1 MNWGKPWRHRRGL
14 QVWVGFM
21 RLLAAVLLMTMALF
35 SAARGEERIALVVA
49 NPAYEGAPS
58 IANADLSAELV
69 ATSLRSLGFSVQQV
83 SDGDRADVAHAMYD
97 FAKSLSAADSV
108 GIFYYV
114 GHTAQA
120 NNRNYLLTRGA
131 RTDSTEAVDQTALPL
146 DLFMQALEATPTF
159 KLVLLDNPGDAN
171 NPTPGVTQGL
181 AAVDPPSSAIV
192 AFSAKPGSVALDET
206 KPVTVFADALTAAL
220 TRRDMSIGAMLA
232 SVTQTVA
239 DNTLGAQSPWVASGL
254 AADGQLVL
262 TPDRPVA
269 AAPAPTEV
277 PPLGALPQLPAP
289 EPAPPPPSM
298 QSGSSGYDS
307 PPGSTDFGSDGS
319 SFGESSQEP
328 PAMDV
333 APGSGNPDAWTG
345 NSTDEAAQYEEY
357 KRQEQQRLQQEQQAQ
372 QQQYEEEA
380 AKSSAA
386 AQNNLGEAYPKDGEA
401 AGVEPAPPPD
411 AQSSAEPPPVD
422 QAEIAPGGGDG
433 APLPAPPPA
442 ATEAESPTEAAPPAD
457 IEPPPP
463 PIDQAEIAPGDA
475 AGSPQPTPAPPPA
488 IEPASPAMPPTAE
501 APPGVVSP
509 PVDNNAIEV
518 VRHPTIDAPDEV
530 VAGETVTISIA
541 LTEEQLTAEV
551 KVKAAP
557 GSSVTADGALAMAM
571 PAGADSWPIDI
582 DLFASGFDLADGGKW
597 SRQTTLYREGD
608 SDVVRFDL
616 KARPI
621 AKDSKPAQFIARIYN
636 AGRFLGSASRP
647 VVVKRLQPAAPSVEA
662 TADAAP
668 AVMLLAS
675 APPQPAVTGKV
686 ELGAGGMDDVPDLDV
701 TILYD
706 DPSGL
711 GAGQIII
718 HSPHLAGPITDAFS
732 TPPEMAAWLD
742 SEYRVLLQLGLGLRG
757 ATSLQQPAASSDPD
771 AQKRFVTLAAE
782 GFGDALYRD
791 YVPKAFKDV
800 FWSLRDKG
808 ELHSIQIT
816 SNSPTLPWELIRP
829 QSEDGA
835 TRDGF
840 LGMSYRLARWAP
852 RSISS
857 QVDNPL
863 DRMAFTGVAA
873 VAPSYVDKQS
883 LPFQQVEIDALSKL
897 AGYRRFDGDFV
908 SFEKLVG
915 EVSTGFIHFS
925 GHGEVNQPSSGS
937 PVFAIDLVD
946 QSLDPDTWRALVTA
960 AHGKGNPFY
969 FFNACDTGRSQM
981 LGGFVQGWGP
991 AVLAGGASGFIGGM
1005 WPLTD
1010 RAAAAFS
1017 TSFYGDITTQLKDGP
1032 VYLAEVLQSVRKRFY
1047 ETGDP
1052 TYLAYTFYG
1061 NANLQVVT
1069 Q

>member
-1 MNWGKPWRHRRGL
+1 
-14 QVWVGFM
+14 M
-21 RLLAAVLLMTMALF
+21 RANSVVMILLACVFGVLAVVLANIWLADQRSAL
-35 SAARGEERIALVVA
+35 AQMD
-49 NPAYEGAPS
+49 GAP
-58 IANADLSAELV
+58 
-69 ATSLRSLGFSVQQV
+69 R
-83 SDGDRADVAHAMYD
+83 
-97 FAKSLSAADSV
+97 
-108 GIFYYV
+108 
-114 GHTAQA
+114 
-120 NNRNYLLTRGA
+120 
-131 RTDSTEAVDQTALPL
+131 
-146 DLFMQALEATPTF
+146 
-159 KLVLLDNPGDAN
+159 
-171 NPTPGVTQGL
+171 
-181 AAVDPPSSAIV
+181 
-192 AFSAKPGSVALDET
+192 
-206 KPVTVFADALTAAL
+206 
-220 TRRDMSIGAMLA
+220 
-232 SVTQTVA
+232 
-239 DNTLGAQSPWVASGL
+239 
-254 AADGQLVL
+254 
-262 TPDRPVA
+262 
-269 AAPAPTEV
+269 
-277 PPLGALPQLPAP
+277 
-289 EPAPPPPSM
+289 PAPPPM
-298 QSGSSGYDS
+298 QSGGGAGGYNASAGDYSSGGG
-307 PPGSTDFGSDGS
+307 GSAAGGSDSGS
-319 SFGESSQEP
+319 GGFGGSGQEQP
-328 PAMDV
+328 PMDV
-333 APGSGNPDAWTG
+333 APGSGNPDASTG
-345 NSTDEAAQYEEY
+345 NGADEAAQYEEY
-357 KRQEQQRLQQEQQAQ
+357 KRQEQQRQQQQEQLARQR
-372 QQQYEEEA
+372 YEEEA
-380 AKSSAA
+380 AKASAA
-386 AQNNLGEAYPKDGEA
+386 AQNSA
-401 AGVEPAPPPD
+401 AGMEPPPDASSATEQPAPPPPEGATAEEPPAPD
-411 AQSSAEPPPVD
+411 TATAEEPSAVPPVPAPAPAPALVIEPPAPLSNTATAEEPPPLD
-422 QAEIAPGGGDG
+422 
-433 APLPAPPPA
+433 
-442 ATEAESPTEAAPPAD
+442 
-457 IEPPPP
+457 
-463 PIDQAEIAPGDA
+463 
-475 AGSPQPTPAPPPA
+475 
-488 IEPASPAMPPTAE
+488 
-501 APPGVVSP
+501 APPGMVSP

-530 VAGETVTISIA
+530 VAGETVTVSIA
-541 LTEEQLTAEV
+541 LTEEQLTPEV

-557 GSSVTADGALAMAM
+557 GSSVTPDGALAMAM
-571 PAGADSWPIDI
+571 PAGTDSWPIDI
-582 DLFASGFDLADGGKW
+582 DLFASGFDLVDGGKW
-597 SRQTTLYREGD
+597 SRRTTLYREGS
-608 SDVVRFDL
+608 SDFVRFDL

-621 AKDSKPAQFIARIYN
+621 AGESKPAQFIARIYS

-647 VVVKRLQPAAPSVEA
+647 VIIKRLQPAAPSVEA
-662 TADAAP
+662 TADTAP
-668 AVMLLAS
+668 PVMLLAS
-675 APPQPAVTGKV
+675 APPQPVTGKV
-686 ELGAGGMDDVPDLDV
+686 ELGAGGTDNVPDLDV

-718 HSPHLAGPITDAFS
+718 HSPHLAGPITDTFS

-742 SEYRVLLQLGLGLRG
+742 SEYRVLLQLGLSLRG
-757 ATSLQQPAASSDPD
+757 AVSLQQPATSSDPE

-829 QSEDGA
+829 QSGDGA

-925 GHGEVNQPSSGS
+925 GHGEVNQPSSGR

-946 QSLDPDTWRALVTA
+946 QSLDPDTWRALVAA

-1017 TSFYGDITTQLKDGP
+1017 TSFYGDITTQIKDGP
-1032 VYLAEVLQSVRKRFY
+1032 VYLAEVLQGVRKRFY

>member
-1 MNWGKPWRHRRGL
+1 MDWGKPWRHRRGL

-21 RLLAAVLLMTMALF
+21 RLLAAVLLMTMVLF

-69 ATSLRSLGFSVQQV
+69 ATSLRSIGFSVRQV
-83 SDGDRADVAHAMYD
+83 SDGDRAYVARAMHD
-97 FAKSLSAADSV
+97 FATSLSAADSV

-131 RTDSTEAVDQTALPL
+131 RTDSRETVDQTALPL
-146 DLFMQALEATPTF
+146 DLFMQALDATSTF
-159 KLVLLDNPGDAN
+159 KLVLLDNPGDAD
-171 NPTPGVTQGL
+171 NPTPGVMHGL
-181 AAVDPPSSAIV
+181 AAVDPPSNAII
-192 AFSAKPGSVALDET
+192 AFSAKPGSVALNEA

-220 TRRDMSIGAMLA
+220 TRREMNIGAMLS
-232 SVTQTVA
+232 SVTQTVV
-239 DNTLGAQSPWVASGL
+239 DKTLGAQWPWVASGL
-254 AADGQLVL
+254 AADSNLAL
-262 TPDRPVA
+262 MPDVPVA
-269 AAPAPTEV
+269 AAPAPTEA
-277 PPLGALPQLPAP
+277 PPAPVEAPPAAAAP
-289 EPAPPPPSM
+289 EPAPPPM
-298 QSGSSGYDS
+298 ASGGSGGGYDS
-307 PPGSTDFGSDGS
+307 GGGGWGGGSDYGS
-319 SFGESSQEP
+319 GGFDGSGQEP
-328 PAMDV
+328 YPMDV
-333 APGSGNPDAWTG
+333 APGSGSPDTSAG
-345 NSTDEAAQYEEY
+345 GSGDEAAAHEEY
-357 KRQEQQRLQQEQQAQ
+357 KRQQ
-372 QQQYEEEA
+372 QQQQQQQQYEEQARKQYEEEA
-380 AKSSAA
+380 AKAAAA
-386 AQNNLGEAYPKDGEA
+386 AQNNLGSTYQGDGQASRMEPA
-401 AGVEPAPPPD
+401 LPPVPSPAPAPPPVI
-411 AQSSAEPPPVD
+411 EPL
-422 QAEIAPGGGDG
+422 
-433 APLPAPPPA
+433 APLPDT
-442 ATEAESPTEAAPPAD
+442 ATAE
-457 IEPPPP
+457 EPPVPP
-463 PIDQAEIAPGDA
+463 L
-475 AGSPQPTPAPPPA
+475 
-488 IEPASPAMPPTAE
+488 E
-501 APPGVVSP
+501 APPGMVSP
-509 PVDNNAIEV
+509 PVDNDAVEV
-518 VRHPTIDAPDEV
+518 VRHPSIDAPDEV
-530 VAGETVTISIA
+530 VAGETVTVSIA
-541 LTEEQLTAEV
+541 LTEEQLTPEV

-557 GSSVTADGALAMAM
+557 GSTVTPDGALAMAM
-571 PAGADSWPIDI
+571 PAGTHSWPIDI

-608 SDVVRFDL
+608 SDFVRFDL

-621 AKDSKPAQFIARIYN
+621 ARDSKPAQFIARIYS

-647 VVVKRLQPAAPSVEA
+647 VIVKRLQPAAPSVEA
-662 TADAAP
+662 SADTAP
-668 AVMLLAS
+668 PVMLLAS
-675 APPQPAVTGKV
+675 APPQPALTGKV
-686 ELGAGGMDDVPDLDV
+686 ELGAGGMGDVPDLDV

-718 HSPHLAGPITDAFS
+718 HSPHLAGPITDTFS

-742 SEYRVLLQLGLGLRG
+742 SEYRLLLQLGLSLRS
-757 ATSLQQPAASSDPD
+757 AVSLQQPAARSDPA

-800 FWSLRDKG
+800 FWSLRGKG
-808 ELHSIQIT
+808 KLHSIQIT

-829 QSEDGA
+829 QSGDGA

-873 VAPSYVDKQS
+873 VAPSYVDKRS

-897 AGYRRFDGDFV
+897 AGYRRFEGDFI

-925 GHGEVNQPSSGS
+925 GHGEVNQPSSGR

-1005 WPLTD
+1005 WPLSD

-1017 TSFYGDITTQLKDGP
+1017 GDFYGGITTRLKDGP
-1032 VYLAEVLQSVRKRFY
+1032 VYLAEVLQGVRKRFY